1 MTKSL
6 EDLEM
11 QKQNFRIETDSMGEV
26 QVPRAAYYGAQ
37 TQRAVQNFRISGLR
51 FPREFIRALGLIKRA
66 AARVNLELGFLS
78 REVADAIIQAAGE
91 VVEGRLD
98 DQFPLDIFQTGSGT
112 STNMNANEVI
122 ANRAIEILGGELGS
136 KSPVHPN
143 DQVNRGQSSNDV
155 IPTAIHIAAAE
166 SISEGLLPVLSA
178 CEKELT
184 SKSEQFDH
192 IIKIGRTHLQDAT
205 PVRLGQ
211 EFSGYA
217 RQVALAREQI
227 EQSLTGL
234 MELAL
239 GGTATGTGLNA
250 PPGFA
255 ARVIELL
262 AEETGL
268 SLVEAKN
275 HFAAQGGQEAQ
286 VATSGGLR
294 TLAVALTKI
303 GNDLRWLSSG
313 PRCGLGELQL
323 PAVQPGSSIMPGKV
337 NPVILESLLQV
348 AVQVMAN
355 DWAVTLGGQAGT
367 LELNVMLPVM
377 AFNLLQSI
385 ELLKTGVGNF
395 TEKCLRG
402 VEANEARCQEL
413 VEKSLALCT
422 PLAPVIGYD
431 KAAHIAHL
439 AYESGKTVREVALE
453 LEILPEE
460 ELLRIL
466 DAEEMTRPGIP
477 GSKE

>member
-1 MTKSL
+1 
-6 EDLEM
+6 M
-11 QKQNFRIETDSMGEV
+11 QEKTFRVETDSMGNV
-26 QVPRAAYYGAQ
+26 QVEQSSYYGAQ
-37 TQRAVQNFRISGLR
+37 TQRAVQNFPVSGLR
-51 FPREFIRALGLIKRA
+51 FPREFVRALGLIKRGA
-66 AARVNLELGFLS
+66 AQVNLEMGFLPK
-78 REVADAIIQAAGE
+78 ETAGAIIQAAGE
-91 VVEGRLD
+91 VVEGELD

-122 ANRAIEILGGELGS
+122 ANRAIELLGGELGS

-166 SISEGLLPVLSA
+166 SISTGLLPVLLA
-178 CEKELT
+178 CEKELAA
-184 SKSEQFDH
+184 KSEQFDH

-217 RQVALAREQI
+217 RQVALARERI
-227 EQSLTGL
+227 EHALPGL

-255 ARVIELL
+255 ARVIWLL

-268 SLVEAKN
+268 PLVEAEN
-275 HFAAQGGQEAQ
+275 HFAAQGGQDAL
-286 VATSGGLR
+286 VATSGALR
-294 TLAVALTKI
+294 GLAVTLTKI
-303 GNDLRWLSSG
+303 GNDLRWLASG

-337 NPVILESLLQV
+337 NPVIIESVLQI

-355 DWAVTLGGQAGT
+355 DWAVALGGQAGN

-385 ELLKTGVGNF
+385 ELLKAGIANF
-395 TEKCLRG
+395 TAKCLKG
-402 VEANEARCQEL
+402 LGANEERCQEL

-422 PLAPVIGYD
+422 PLAPEIGYD
-431 KAAHIAHL
+431 KAAHLAHL
-439 AYESGKTVREVALE
+439 AFESGRTVREVALE
-453 LEILPEE
+453 SGILPEE
-460 ELLRIL
+460 KLLKIL
-466 DAEEMTRPGIP
+466 NAEEMTRPGIP
-477 GSKE
+477 GSAPQRD